1 MQVESAAEPSEA
13 EKAYSAKLAK
23 LKQVKAFRGPFA
35 LTLAAQGSMAALQR
49 SVLWLARIL
58 FVWRYETMHR
68 VATQCSAVNLMQR
81 SAAQRSAAQR
91 SATQR
96 NALQNRAVRCNAK
109 CAVANTSWCI
119 ATLWYAE
126 DSLGTLW
133 HTGAVWRDPH
143 GAAPRVPLPAQ
154 PLRPAPPQAGPALV
168 ATVAIGCR
176 LVRLVAL
183 SGTGCV
189 AALQLRKYTARHN

>member
-68 VATQCSAVNLMQR
+68 VATQCSAVQCI
-81 SAAQRSAAQR
+81 AAQCNAAQCVAK
-91 SATQR
+91 SCS
-96 NALQNRAVRCNAK
+96 ALQRKVRCSEYK
-109 CAVANTSWCI
+109 
-119 ATLWYAE
+119 
-126 DSLGTLW
+126 
-133 HTGAVWRDPH
+133 
-143 GAAPRVPLPAQ
+143 
-154 PLRPAPPQAGPALV
+154 LV
-168 ATVAIGCR
+168 HRYTV
-176 LVRLVAL
+176 V
-183 SGTGCV
+183 
-189 AALQLRKYTARHN
+189 H